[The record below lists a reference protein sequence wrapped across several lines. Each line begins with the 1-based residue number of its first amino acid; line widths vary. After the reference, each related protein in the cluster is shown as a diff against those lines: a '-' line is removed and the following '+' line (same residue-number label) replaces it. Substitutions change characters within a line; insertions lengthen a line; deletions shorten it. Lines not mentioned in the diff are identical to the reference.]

1 LFSIKKLEDF
11 VPAGHPLQAM
21 RAMVNDSLSRQR
33 VGWATRRRCVSLPC
47 PAEDLSAWAQGSLQ
61 TGVESGWV

>member
-33 VGWATRRRCVSLPC
+33 VG
-47 PAEDLSAWAQGSLQ
+47 
-61 TGVESGWV
+61 